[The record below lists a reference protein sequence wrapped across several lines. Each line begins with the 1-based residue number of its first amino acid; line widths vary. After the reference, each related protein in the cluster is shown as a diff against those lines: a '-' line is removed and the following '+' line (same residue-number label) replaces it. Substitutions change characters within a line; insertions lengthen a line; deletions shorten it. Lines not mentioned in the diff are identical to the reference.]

1 MCVEQNCPVGSAG
14 CRRRGDCPWDRNT
27 GTRKLGRWG
36 IWRPAFACC
45 ATTEPPL
52 TERPPPPA
60 PAARRLSLCHGP
72 WSTMSLAPGRVG
84 PFGCPF
90 AGGEDVRLRLALT
103 AGLGFR
109 LAHRERLLVNQID
122 LHPSKGYGR
131 CHPILALLHY
141 WQAGMTDHADME
153 AEVMH
158 AQEGR
163 SAPRRRSK
171 RSKATGGSLGR
182 ACSSCPESA
191 EIAPPDLP

>member
-122 LHPSKGYGR
+122 LPIERLRTPPSHT
-131 CHPILALLHY
+131 CPFALL
-141 WQAGMTDHADME
+141 AGRQDGPRRHGRRSDARSE
-153 AEVMH
+153 ERRVGK
-158 AQEGR
+158 EGR
-163 SAPRRRSK
+163 
-171 RSKATGGSLGR
+171 
-182 ACSSCPESA
+182 
-191 EIAPPDLP
+191 